1 MRATAPG
8 SVCACYPG
16 YPSLMAVQLVQ
27 VKDFPGLTVED
38 AIKIATHRLTQ
49 QGYRE
54 IEPEPIQPSRAED
67 GLWRLSFRVAD
78 PIPP

>member
-1 MRATAPG
+1 MRATTPG
-8 SVCACYPG
+8 SVYARSPG
-16 YPSLMAVQLVQ
+16 YAPLMAVQLVQ

-49 QGYRE
+49 QGHRD
-54 IEPEPIQPSRAED
+54 IEPEPSQPSRAED